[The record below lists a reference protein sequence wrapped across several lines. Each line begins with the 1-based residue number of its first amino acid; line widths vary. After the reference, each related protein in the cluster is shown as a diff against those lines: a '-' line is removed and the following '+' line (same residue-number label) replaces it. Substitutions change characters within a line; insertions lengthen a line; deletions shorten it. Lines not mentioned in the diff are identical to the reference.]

1 METHPSPRERAI
13 ESVRQFNS
21 TSLPAQS
28 LRMNFNV
35 RVLSGSPT
43 PETEQRNEGSPQAP
57 RSSDWGVV

>member
-13 ESVRQFNS
+13 ESVRRFHS
-21 TSLPAQS
+21 TSRLGAIWS
-28 LRMNFNV
+28 YEFHV
-35 RVLSGSPT
+35 RVLWGSPI